1 MFVFN
6 SQNSFRFQRP
16 GETTLLA
23 TRRHW
28 IVLLNAGIIFL
39 LLALLPFLIY
49 AFLSTNAWFPL
60 ISKLFWF
67 LTTVYFLIIWN
78 LIFYSIMIYSL
89 NTIVVTNKRVMDNQ
103 QKGLFQYALN
113 ELEREK
119 IQDITV
125 KINGMFASFLN
136 YGDIEIQSAGTQNKF
151 YFKKLPDPQK
161 IKEIITS

>member
-1 MFVFN
+1 
-6 SQNSFRFQRP
+6 
-16 GETTLLA
+16 
-23 TRRHW
+23 
-28 IVLLNAGIIFL
+28 
-39 LLALLPFLIY
+39 
-49 AFLSTNAWFPL
+49 
-60 ISKLFWF
+60 
-67 LTTVYFLIIWN
+67 
-78 LIFYSIMIYSL
+78 MIYSL